1 MEIAKGVYK
10 IKSNGNVYLVLKP
23 VPVVIDTGDQTNCEY
38 IKSEIEKIIPL
49 DKIKIVLLTHLHY
62 DHVGN
67 VELFPNAKIYAD
79 ADDIEDCRYDSR
91 EFNFYVSEEVDEILK
106 KELISLPVEIG
117 GLKVIRVPGHTR
129 GSVAFL
135 DEEKKLLF
143 SGDTLFA
150 NEIIGRTDFLNSVPE
165 KMDESVGKL
174 VRMVKEGKLLL
185 CPGHGY

>member
-1 MEIAKGVYK
+1 MKIADRVYK
-10 IKSNGNVYLVLKP
+10 IKGDGNVYVILGVKII
-23 VPVVIDTGDQTNCEY
+23 VIDTSNIVDSSY
-38 IKSEIEKIIPL
+38 IKKEIEKIVPL
-49 DKIKIVLLTHLHY
+49 EKVDIVLLTHLHY